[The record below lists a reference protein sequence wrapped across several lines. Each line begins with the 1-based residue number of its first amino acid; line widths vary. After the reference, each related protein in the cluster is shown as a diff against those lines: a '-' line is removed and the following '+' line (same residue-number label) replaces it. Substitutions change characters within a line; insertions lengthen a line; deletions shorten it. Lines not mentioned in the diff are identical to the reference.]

1 MITVVTVFR
10 GQQGQFTL
18 DSDDIVIGRTS
29 GDATPDLTLDDDPKI
44 AARHAHVWI
53 ADGHIWIEDLM
64 SSEGVFVNGLKI
76 EQPQS
81 IGPEDQVL
89 VGTTSLLIGWTDGAQ
104 TDQEGL
110 TEFFEKK
117 QSDTGDTEFMI
128 KGEVNADAAYV
139 PEINETSQQQ
149 LAMLYDLPLQFA
161 AERDL
166 TKLFKLVLDS
176 VIKII
181 PGAKRGALLAVD
193 RVKGKLAL
201 RASVPE
207 DEPPISRT
215 LIKRAA
221 AQGTG
226 FIWSQDAEMDFS
238 QSMKALSIATGMY
251 CPLMWQDEVLGV
263 ICVDTPDSD
272 KSFTESDLRFL
283 IAVAHY
289 AAAALSNSE
298 LQADIEFKNKVQE
311 RLLTNFSPKL
321 RSKLVDQARIGALVP
336 GGERS
341 QVTLLMSDIRGF
353 TKKTANMDVQA
364 VVDMLNEYFTEL
376 VQAIFENDGTID
388 KFIGDAILAVFG
400 SPDKDVDQQLKAV
413 KAAVAMQEANVRVN
427 ERRTARGAVVCDLGI
442 GLHYGEVLHG
452 FIGAE
457 DRLEFTVIGDT
468 VNRTARY
475 CDGAKKGMVVISPEL
490 HEYVKSKFDFKEL
503 TFPTKHEGDFKGYE
517 VIWDDGGIAID

>member
-1 MITVVTVFR
+1 MLNISTVFN
-10 GQQGQFTL
+10 GQQNQYAVETDELVIGRASGEETPDLSL
-18 DSDDIVIGRTS
+18 DSD
-29 GDATPDLTLDDDPKI
+29 
-44 AARHAHVWI
+44 AAVAGRHARIWI
-53 ADGHIWIEDLM
+53 AEGSVWIEDLG

-76 EQPQS
+76 EKPQAL
-81 IGPEDQVL
+81 GPNDQVL
-89 VGTTSLLIGWTDGAQ
+89 LGATAILIQPSGESVEAGN
-104 TDQEGL
+104 L
-110 TEFFEKK
+110 TQFFTKK
-117 QSDTGDTEFMI
+117 ESDSGDTEFMI
-128 KGEVNADAAYV
+128 KGEVDAESASL
-139 PEINETSQQQ
+139 PEINGTSQQQ
-149 LAMLYDLPLQFA
+149 LEMLFDLPLQFA

-166 TKLFKLVLDS
+166 NKLFKLVLES
-176 VIKII
+176 IIKII
-181 PGAKRGALLAVD
+181 PGAKRGALMVLD
-193 RVKGKLAL
+193 SNRGKLAL

-207 DEPPISRT
+207 DNPPISRT

-226 FIWSQDAEMDFS
+226 FIWSKEGEMDFS
-238 QSMKALSIATGMY
+238 QSMKALAISTGMY
-251 CPLMWQDEVLGV
+251 CPLMWQGAVKGV
-263 ICVDTPDSD
+263 ICVDTPEND

-321 RSKLVDQARIGALVP
+321 RSKLVDQARIGALKP

-341 QVTLLMSDIRGF
+341 NVSLLMSDIRGF

-400 SPDKDVDQQLKAV
+400 SPDRDAEQQHKAV
-413 KAAVAMQEANVRVN
+413 KAAIAMQEATARVN
-427 ERRTARGAVVCDLGI
+427 QRRQARGEVCCDLGI
-442 GLHYGEVLHG
+442 GLHFGEVLHG
-452 FIGAE
+452 FIGTE

-475 CDGAKKGMVVISPEL
+475 CDGAKQGMVVISPEL
-490 HEYVKSKFDFKEL
+490 HEFVTDKYEFRPLS
-503 TFPTKHEGDFKGYE
+503 FPTKHEGDFKGFE
-517 VIWDDGGIAID
+517 VIWDDGGIAI

>member
-1 MITVVTVFR
+1 M
-10 GQQGQFTL
+10 L
-18 DSDDIVIGRTS
+18 
-29 GDATPDLTLDDDPKI
+29 
-44 AARHAHVWI
+44 
-53 ADGHIWIEDLM
+53 
-64 SSEGVFVNGLKI
+64 VNGYRI
-76 EQPQS
+76 ESPCT
-81 IGPEDQVL
+81 IGPEDQFL
-89 VGTTSLLIGWTDGAQ
+89 IGATSLIVASTSL
-104 TDQEGL
+104 EGL
-110 TEFFEKK
+110 TRFFAKK
-117 QSDTGDTEFMI
+117 QADSDDTEFQI
-128 KGEVNADAAYV
+128 KGEVSAEQTYV

-149 LAMLYDLPLQFA
+149 LAMLYELPLQFA

-176 VIKII
+176 VISIT
-181 PGAKRGALLAVD
+181 PGAERGALMALD
-193 RVKGKLAL
+193 RVSGKLAL
-201 RASVPE
+201 RASLPE
-207 DEPPISRT
+207 DNPPISRT
-215 LIKRAA
+215 LIRRAA

-226 FIWSQDAEMDFS
+226 FIWSKEGEMDFS

-251 CPLMWQDEVLGV
+251 CPLMWQGDVLGV
-263 ICVDTPDSD
+263 ICVDTRQND
-272 KSFTESDLRFL
+272 KAFTEGDLRFL

-298 LQADIEFKNKVQE
+298 LQADIVFKNKVQE

-321 RSKLVDQARIGALVP
+321 RSKLVDQARVGALVP

-353 TKKTANMDVQA
+353 TNKAAKMDVQA

-400 SPDKDVDQQLKAV
+400 SPDKDEEQQSKAV
-413 KAAVAMQEANVRVN
+413 QAAIAMQEAATRVN
-427 ERRTARGAVVCDLGI
+427 KRREERGAVCCDLGI

-475 CDGAKKGMVVISPEL
+475 CDGARKGMVVISPEL
-490 HEYVKSKFDFKEL
+490 HEFVKEKYEFNEL

-517 VIWDDGGIAID
+517 VLWTAGEIASK